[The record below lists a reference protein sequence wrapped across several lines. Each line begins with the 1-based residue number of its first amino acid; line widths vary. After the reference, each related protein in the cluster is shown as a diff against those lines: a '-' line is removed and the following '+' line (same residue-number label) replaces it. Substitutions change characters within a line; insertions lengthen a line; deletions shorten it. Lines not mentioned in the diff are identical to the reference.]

1 MHNYRKNIMTEQ
13 SVEMMGKKIQI
24 DMSRRAERELGNRV
38 EPLFIEMEL
47 YFSCLLRKEIR
58 IYETRREQLNEEFS
72 TQLSDLLQISFSPVM
87 TKSCSVSSC
96 EGDKPPLS
104 DFPIEKP
111 QSYVPKWLKLDF
123 KKGVWCG
130 DFGY

>member
-1 MHNYRKNIMTEQ
+1 MKTIIDKQ
-13 SVEMMGKKIQI
+13 QVEMMGKAI
-24 DMSRRAERELGNRV
+24 RV
-38 EPLFIEMEL
+38 ELSDKAKKQLRDRETPLFVEMEL

-58 IYETRREQLNEEFS
+58 IYETIRKQVDEAFS
-72 TQLSDLLQISFSPVM
+72 TKFSDNLHISFRPVM

-96 EGDKPPLS
+96 EGEAPPVS

-111 QSYVPKWLKLDF
+111 QSYVPKWMKLDF
-123 KKGVWCG
+123 KKGEWVG

>member
-1 MHNYRKNIMTEQ
+1 MSKQN
-13 SVEMMGKKIQI
+13 VEMLGKQIQVEI
-24 DMSRRAERELGNRV
+24 SKHAERQLNNRKA
-38 EPLFIEMEL
+38 PLFVEMEL

-58 IYETRREQLNEEFS
+58 IRETLREKLDEEFS
-72 TQLSDLLQISFSPVM
+72 AQLSEFLHISFRPVM

-96 EGDKPPLS
+96 AGEKPPLS
-104 DFPIEKP
+104 DFPIKKP

-123 KKGVWCG
+123 KKGEWCG

>member
-1 MHNYRKNIMTEQ
+1 MQT
-13 SVEMMGKKIQI
+13 VEMMGKQIQVEI
-24 DMSRRAERELGNRV
+24 SKHAERQLNNRKV
-38 EPLFIEMEL
+38 PLFIEMEL

-58 IYETRREQLNEEFS
+58 IREALREKLDEEF
-72 TQLSDLLQISFSPVM
+72 TAQLSDILHISFRPVM

-96 EGDKPPLS
+96 EGESPPLS
-104 DFPIEKP
+104 DFPIQKP

-123 KKGVWCG
+123 KKGEWCG

>member
-1 MHNYRKNIMTEQ
+1 MTKQ
-13 SVEMMGKKIQI
+13 NVEMMGKQIQVEI
-24 DMSRRAERELGNRV
+24 SKHAERQLNNRKA
-38 EPLFIEMEL
+38 PLFVEMEL

-58 IYETRREQLNEEFS
+58 IRETLREKLDEAFS
-72 TQLSDLLQISFSPVM
+72 AQLSDVLHISFRPVM
-87 TKSCSVSSC
+87 TKTCSVSSC
-96 EGDKPPLS
+96 AGDKPPLS

-123 KKGVWCG
+123 KKGEWCG